1 MNLFAID
8 YNVISLEFQNIF
20 VLFRNNDFYKYLC
33 FPTKTFHTYKIT
45 KVEGKYNGLKSL
57 KYILNYQI
65 ITSYNQKTISL
76 IEANSYLFL
85 KSTTII

>member
-33 FPTKTFHTYKIT
+33 FPTKTLHTYKIT
-45 KVEGKYNGLKSL
+45 KVEGKYNGLVL
-57 KYILNYQI
+57 TINFELPNY
-65 ITSYNQKTISL
+65 YKL
-76 IEANSYLFL
+76 
-85 KSTTII
+85 